1 MVMTSSNRR
10 MLVVG
15 NGFDLAHGL
24 PTRYQDMLDALSHDT
39 SSWLSPED
47 RQRYSDNPFI
57 KYFSKYKDLPG
68 WTGFEGELQIIINY
82 FCQSHSAVITNPYL
96 KRSSIEQAFGV
107 FFCKYWREKRYRELW
122 QSLQQYLNELISY
135 IDLYLSKYI
144 PSQVPKTLSTDT
156 QYPRFI
162 YKRHYDY
169 FLSFNYTNTYFD
181 FAGMMNDGSGI
192 VVPTEDQFIHG
203 CCSAMGASQNIVLGI
218 EDNDP
223 SNLDTIYFKKYF
235 QRIQKKTGREVFD
248 WFDEEISSSKPIVTD
263 IFGHSL
269 DTTDKDILMLIFEK
283 SQYTNIYYY
292 NQADYEQKIIN
303 LVRLYGSPEEFT
315 KRYYNHKIRLCDQIA
330 EDERLP
336 D

>member
-39 SSWLSPED
+39 ASWLSLED

-68 WTGFEGELQIIINY
+68 WTGFESEIQQIVNY
-82 FCQSHSAVITNPYL
+82 LCKIYDNRRPPTIHGDIESFFLDIRIAWRSHDTKTMWNI
-96 KRSSIEQAFGV
+96 
-107 FFCKYWREKRYRELW
+107 
-122 QSLQQYLNELISY
+122 LQQDLDELISY
-135 IDLYLSKYI
+135 IDVYLSKYI
-144 PSQVPKTLSTDT
+144 PSQLPKALSTDS
-156 QYPRFI
+156 QYPRFV

-181 FAGMMNDGSGI
+181 FAEMMNDGNGI

-248 WFDEEISSSKPIVTD
+248 WFDEKISSSEPIVTD

-269 DTTDKDILMLIFEK
+269 DTTDKDILMLILEK

-315 KRYYNHKIRLCDQIA
+315 KRYYNHKIRLRDQIA
-330 EDERLP
+330 EDEQLP

>member
-1 MVMTSSNRR
+1 

-24 PTRYQDMLDALSHDT
+24 PTRYQDMLDALSRDT

-47 RQRYSDNPFI
+47 RERYRDNPFI
-57 KYFSKYKDLPG
+57 KYFGEYKDLPG
-68 WTGFEGELQIIINY
+68 WTGFENEIQQIVNYLCKEYNSDRSPKLHYDIEKFFLDIREVWQKGNTKQMWKILQRD
-82 FCQSHSAVITNPYL
+82 L
-96 KRSSIEQAFGV
+96 D
-107 FFCKYWREKRYRELW
+107 
-122 QSLQQYLNELISY
+122 ELISY
-135 IDLYLSKYI
+135 IDVYLSKYI
-144 PSQVPKTLSTDT
+144 PSQLPKALSTDS

-181 FAGMMNDGSGI
+181 FGKMMNDGNGI

-203 CCSAMGASQNIVLGI
+203 CCSAIGASQNIVLGI

-248 WFDEEISSSKPIVTD
+248 WFDEEISSPKPIVTN

-269 DTTDKDILMLIFEK
+269 DTTDKDILMLILEK

-315 KRYYNHKIRLCDQIA
+315 KRYYNHKIRLCDQTA
-330 EDERLP
+330 EDEQLP

>member
-1 MVMTSSNRR
+1 
-10 MLVVG
+10 MLE
-15 NGFDLAHGL
+15 
-24 PTRYQDMLDALSHDT
+24 ALSRDT
-39 SSWLSPED
+39 ASWLSLED

-68 WTGFEGELQIIINY
+68 WTGFENEIQQIVNY
-82 FCQSHSAVITNPYL
+82 LCKKYDNTRPPTIHGDIESFFLDIRIAWRSHDTKTMWNI
-96 KRSSIEQAFGV
+96 
-107 FFCKYWREKRYRELW
+107 
-122 QSLQQYLNELISY
+122 LQQDLDELISY
-135 IDLYLSKYI
+135 IDVYLSKYI
-144 PSQVPKTLSTDT
+144 PSQLPKALSTDS
-156 QYPRFI
+156 QYPRFV

-181 FAGMMNDGSGI
+181 FAEMMNDGSGI
-192 VVPTEDQFIHG
+192 VVPTEDHFIHG
-203 CCSAMGASQNIVLGI
+203 RCSAMGASQNIVLGI

-248 WFDEEISSSKPIVTD
+248 WFDEKISSSEPIVTD

-330 EDERLP
+330 EDEQLP

>member
-1 MVMTSSNRR
+1 MTSSNRR

-39 SSWLSPED
+39 ASWLSLED

-68 WTGFEGELQIIINY
+68 WTGFESEIQQIVNY
-82 FCQSHSAVITNPYL
+82 LCKIYDNRRPPTIHGDIESFFLDIRIAWRSHDTKTMWNI
-96 KRSSIEQAFGV
+96 
-107 FFCKYWREKRYRELW
+107 
-122 QSLQQYLNELISY
+122 LQQDLDELISY
-135 IDLYLSKYI
+135 IDVYLSKYI
-144 PSQVPKTLSTDT
+144 PSQLPKALSTDS
-156 QYPRFI
+156 QYPRFV

-181 FAGMMNDGSGI
+181 FAEMMNDGNGI

-248 WFDEEISSSKPIVTD
+248 WFDEKISSSEPIVTD

-315 KRYYNHKIRLCDQIA
+315 KRYYNHKIRLRDQIA
-330 EDERLP
+330 EDEQLP

>member
-1 MVMTSSNRR
+1 
-10 MLVVG
+10 
-15 NGFDLAHGL
+15 
-24 PTRYQDMLDALSHDT
+24 MLDKLFSDDT
-39 SSWLSPED
+39 PWLSIKEYQLYRGNPLI
-47 RQRYSDNPFI
+47 RYFHQHQDI
-57 KYFSKYKDLPG
+57 AG
-68 WTGFEGELQIIINY
+68 WTDFEGELQIIINY

-107 FFCKYWREKRYRELW
+107 LFCKYWREKRYLELW

-144 PSQVPKTLSTDT
+144 PSQMPKALSTDS
-156 QYPRFI
+156 QYPRFV

-181 FAGMMNDGSGI
+181 FAEMMNDGSGI

-203 CCSAMGASQNIVLGI
+203 CCSAIGASQNIVLGI

-248 WFDEEISSSKPIVTD
+248 WFDEKNSSSEPIVTD

-269 DTTDKDILMLIFEK
+269 DTTDKDMLMLILEK
-283 SQYTNIYYY
+283 SRYTNIYYY

-330 EDERLP
+330 EDEQLP

>member
-1 MVMTSSNRR
+1 MTSSNRR

-39 SSWLSPED
+39 ASWLSPED
-47 RQRYSDNPFI
+47 RQRYRDNPFI
-57 KYFSKYKDLPG
+57 KYFGEYKDLPG
-68 WTGFEGELQIIINY
+68 WTGFENEIQRIVNCLCKEYNRARPPKLHYDIEKFFLDIREVWLKGNTKQMWKILQRD
-82 FCQSHSAVITNPYL
+82 L
-96 KRSSIEQAFGV
+96 D
-107 FFCKYWREKRYRELW
+107 
-122 QSLQQYLNELISY
+122 ELISY
-135 IDLYLSKYI
+135 IDVYLSKYI
-144 PSQVPKTLSTDT
+144 PSQLPKALSTDS
-156 QYPRFI
+156 QYPRFV

-181 FAGMMNDGSGI
+181 FVKMMNDGSGI
-192 VVPTEDQFIHG
+192 VVPTEDHFIHG
-203 CCSAMGASQNIVLGI
+203 RCAAMGASQNIVLGI

-248 WFDEEISSSKPIVTD
+248 WFDEKISSSEPIVTD

-330 EDERLP
+330 EDEQLP

>member
-1 MVMTSSNRR
+1 
-10 MLVVG
+10 
-15 NGFDLAHGL
+15 
-24 PTRYQDMLDALSHDT
+24 MLDALSHDT
-39 SSWLSPED
+39 ASWLSLED

-68 WTGFEGELQIIINY
+68 WTGFENEIQQIVNY
-82 FCQSHSAVITNPYL
+82 LCKIYDNRRPPTIHGDIESFFLDIRIAWRSHDTKTMWNI
-96 KRSSIEQAFGV
+96 
-107 FFCKYWREKRYRELW
+107 
-122 QSLQQYLNELISY
+122 LQQDLDELISY
-135 IDLYLSKYI
+135 IDVYLSKYI
-144 PSQVPKTLSTDT
+144 PSQLPKALSTDS
-156 QYPRFI
+156 QYPRFV

-181 FAGMMNDGSGI
+181 FAEMMNDGNGI

-248 WFDEEISSSKPIVTD
+248 WFDEKISSSEPIVTD

-283 SQYTNIYYY
+283 SRYTNIYYY

-315 KRYYNHKIRLCDQIA
+315 KRYYNHKIRLRDQIA
-330 EDERLP
+330 EDEQLP

>member
-1 MVMTSSNRR
+1 MTSSNRR

-39 SSWLSPED
+39 ASWLSLED

-68 WTGFEGELQIIINY
+68 WTGFENEIQQIVNY
-82 FCQSHSAVITNPYL
+82 LCKIYDNRRPPTIHGDIESFFLDIRIAWRSHDTKTMWNI
-96 KRSSIEQAFGV
+96 
-107 FFCKYWREKRYRELW
+107 
-122 QSLQQYLNELISY
+122 LQQDLDELISY
-135 IDLYLSKYI
+135 IDVYLSKYI
-144 PSQVPKTLSTDT
+144 PSQLPKALSTDS
-156 QYPRFI
+156 QYPRFV

-181 FAGMMNDGSGI
+181 FAEMMNDGNGI

-248 WFDEEISSSKPIVTD
+248 WFDEKISSSEPIVTD

-283 SQYTNIYYY
+283 SRYTNIYYY

-315 KRYYNHKIRLCDQIA
+315 KRYYNHKIRLRDQIA
-330 EDERLP
+330 EDEQLP

>member
-1 MVMTSSNRR
+1 MTSSNRR

-39 SSWLSPED
+39 ASWLSLED

-68 WTGFEGELQIIINY
+68 WTGFESEIQQIVNY
-82 FCQSHSAVITNPYL
+82 LCKIYDNRRPPTIHGDIESFFLDIRIAWRSHDTKTMWNI
-96 KRSSIEQAFGV
+96 
-107 FFCKYWREKRYRELW
+107 
-122 QSLQQYLNELISY
+122 LQQDLDELISY
-135 IDLYLSKYI
+135 IDVYLSKYI
-144 PSQVPKTLSTDT
+144 PSQLPKALSTDS
-156 QYPRFI
+156 QYPRFV

-181 FAGMMNDGSGI
+181 FAEMMNDGNGI

-248 WFDEEISSSKPIVTD
+248 WFDEKISSSEPIVTD

>member
-1 MVMTSSNRR
+1 MTSSNRR

-39 SSWLSPED
+39 ASWLSLED

-68 WTGFEGELQIIINY
+68 WTGFENEIQRIVNCLCKEYSRILPPKIQGDIES
-82 FCQSHSAVITNPYL
+82 FFFDVRDSWQSHDTKTMWNI
-96 KRSSIEQAFGV
+96 
-107 FFCKYWREKRYRELW
+107 
-122 QSLQQYLNELISY
+122 LQRDLDELISY
-135 IDLYLSKYI
+135 IDVYLSKYI
-144 PSQVPKTLSTDT
+144 PSQLPKALSTDS
-156 QYPRFI
+156 QYPRFV

-169 FLSFNYTNTYFD
+169 FLSFNYTNTYSD
-181 FAGMMNDGSGI
+181 FGKMMNDGNGI

-203 CCSAMGASQNIVLGI
+203 CCSAIGASQNIVLGI

-248 WFDEEISSSKPIVTD
+248 WFDKEISSPKPIVTN

-269 DTTDKDILMLIFEK
+269 DTTDKDILMLILEK

-330 EDERLP
+330 EDEQLP

>member
-24 PTRYQDMLDALSHDT
+24 PTRYQDMLDALSRDT
-39 SSWLSPED
+39 ASWLSPED
-47 RQRYSDNPFI
+47 RQRYRDNPFI
-57 KYFSKYKDLPG
+57 KYFGEYKDLPG
-68 WTGFEGELQIIINY
+68 WTGFENEIQKIVNYLCKKYDNIRPPTIHGDIESFFLDIRIAWRSHDTKTMWNILQRD
-82 FCQSHSAVITNPYL
+82 L
-96 KRSSIEQAFGV
+96 D
-107 FFCKYWREKRYRELW
+107 
-122 QSLQQYLNELISY
+122 ELISY
-135 IDLYLSKYI
+135 IDVYLSKYI
-144 PSQVPKTLSTDT
+144 PSQLPKALSTDS
-156 QYPRFI
+156 QYPRFV

-181 FAGMMNDGSGI
+181 FAEMMNDGNGI

-248 WFDEEISSSKPIVTD
+248 WFDEKISSSEPIVTD

-283 SQYTNIYYY
+283 SRYTNIYYY

-315 KRYYNHKIRLCDQIA
+315 KRYYNHKIRLHDQIA
-330 EDERLP
+330 EDEQLP

>member
-1 MVMTSSNRR
+1 MVMNSSNRR

-24 PTRYQDMLDALSHDT
+24 PTRYQDMLDALSRDT
-39 SSWLSPED
+39 ASWLSPED
-47 RQRYSDNPFI
+47 RQRYRDNPFI
-57 KYFSKYKDLPG
+57 KYFGEYKDLPG
-68 WTGFEGELQIIINY
+68 WTGFENEIQKIVNYLCKKYDNIRPPTIHGDIESFFLDIRIAWRSHDTKTMWNILQRD
-82 FCQSHSAVITNPYL
+82 L
-96 KRSSIEQAFGV
+96 D
-107 FFCKYWREKRYRELW
+107 
-122 QSLQQYLNELISY
+122 ELISY
-135 IDLYLSKYI
+135 IDVYLSKYI
-144 PSQVPKTLSTDT
+144 PSQLPKALSTDS
-156 QYPRFI
+156 QYPRFV

-181 FAGMMNDGSGI
+181 FAEMMNDGNGI

-248 WFDEEISSSKPIVTD
+248 WFDEKISSSEPIVTD

-283 SQYTNIYYY
+283 SRYTNIYYY

-315 KRYYNHKIRLCDQIA
+315 KRYYNHKIRLHDQIA
-330 EDERLP
+330 EDEQLP

>member
-1 MVMTSSNRR
+1 MTSSNRR

-39 SSWLSPED
+39 ASWLSLED

-68 WTGFEGELQIIINY
+68 WTGFESEIQQIVNY
-82 FCQSHSAVITNPYL
+82 LCKIYDNRRPPTIHGDIESFFLDIRIAWRSHDTKTMWNI
-96 KRSSIEQAFGV
+96 
-107 FFCKYWREKRYRELW
+107 
-122 QSLQQYLNELISY
+122 LQQDLDELISY
-135 IDLYLSKYI
+135 IDVYLSKYI
-144 PSQVPKTLSTDT
+144 PSQLPKALSTDS
-156 QYPRFI
+156 QYPRFV

-181 FAGMMNDGSGI
+181 FAEMMNDGNGI

-248 WFDEEISSSKPIVTD
+248 WFDEKISSSEPIVTD

-269 DTTDKDILMLIFEK
+269 DTTDKDILMLILEK

-315 KRYYNHKIRLCDQIA
+315 KRYYNHKIRLRDQIA
-330 EDERLP
+330 EDEQLP

>member
-1 MVMTSSNRR
+1 MTSSNRR

-39 SSWLSPED
+39 ASWLSAED

-68 WTGFEGELQIIINY
+68 WTGFESEIQQIVNY
-82 FCQSHSAVITNPYL
+82 LCKIYDNRRPPTIHGDIESFFLDIRIAWRSHDTKTMWNI
-96 KRSSIEQAFGV
+96 
-107 FFCKYWREKRYRELW
+107 
-122 QSLQQYLNELISY
+122 LQQDLDELISY
-135 IDLYLSKYI
+135 IDVYLSKYI
-144 PSQVPKTLSTDT
+144 PSQLPKALSTDS
-156 QYPRFI
+156 QYPRFV

-181 FAGMMNDGSGI
+181 FAEMMNDGNGI

-248 WFDEEISSSKPIVTD
+248 WFDEKISSSEPIVTD

-303 LVRLYGSPEEFT
+303 LIRLYGSPEEFT
-315 KRYYNHKIRLCDQIA
+315 KRYYNHKIRLRDQIA
-330 EDERLP
+330 EDEQLP

>member
-1 MVMTSSNRR
+1 MVMNSSNRR

-24 PTRYQDMLDALSHDT
+24 PTRYQDMLEALSHDT
-39 SSWLSPED
+39 ASWLSLED

-68 WTGFEGELQIIINY
+68 WTGFESEIQQIVNY
-82 FCQSHSAVITNPYL
+82 LCKIYDNRRPPTIHGD
-96 KRSSIEQAFGV
+96 IES
-107 FFCKYWREKRYRELW
+107 FFLDIRIAWRNHDTKTMW
-122 QSLQQYLNELISY
+122 NILQQDLDELISY
-135 IDLYLSKYI
+135 IDVYLSKYI
-144 PSQVPKTLSTDT
+144 PSQLPKALSTDS
-156 QYPRFI
+156 QYPRFV

-181 FAGMMNDGSGI
+181 FAEMMNDGNGI

-248 WFDEEISSSKPIVTD
+248 WFDEKISSSEPIVTD

-283 SQYTNIYYY
+283 SRYTNIYYY

-315 KRYYNHKIRLCDQIA
+315 KRYYNHKIRLHDQIA
-330 EDERLP
+330 EDEQLP

>member
-1 MVMTSSNRR
+1 
-10 MLVVG
+10 
-15 NGFDLAHGL
+15 
-24 PTRYQDMLDALSHDT
+24 MLDALSRDT
-39 SSWLSPED
+39 ASWLSPED
-47 RQRYSDNPFI
+47 RQRYRDNPFI
-57 KYFSKYKDLPG
+57 KYFGEYKDLPG
-68 WTGFEGELQIIINY
+68 WTGFENEIQKIVNYLCKKYDNIRPPTIHGDIESFFLDIRIAWRSHDTKTMWNILQRD
-82 FCQSHSAVITNPYL
+82 L
-96 KRSSIEQAFGV
+96 D
-107 FFCKYWREKRYRELW
+107 
-122 QSLQQYLNELISY
+122 ELISY
-135 IDLYLSKYI
+135 IDVYLSKYI
-144 PSQVPKTLSTDT
+144 PSQLPKALSTDS
-156 QYPRFI
+156 QYPRFV

-181 FAGMMNDGSGI
+181 FAEMMNDGNGI

-248 WFDEEISSSKPIVTD
+248 WFDEKISSSEPIVTD

-269 DTTDKDILMLIFEK
+269 DTTDKDILMLIFKK
-283 SQYTNIYYY
+283 SRYTNIYYY

-315 KRYYNHKIRLCDQIA
+315 KRYYNHKIRLHDQIA
-330 EDERLP
+330 EDEQLP

>member
-1 MVMTSSNRR
+1 MTSSNRR

-24 PTRYQDMLDALSHDT
+24 PTRYQDMLDALSRDT

-47 RQRYSDNPFI
+47 RERYRDNPFI
-57 KYFSKYKDLPG
+57 KYFGEYKDLPG
-68 WTGFEGELQIIINY
+68 WTGFENEIQQIVNYLCKEYNSDRSPKLHYDIEKFFLDIREVWQKGNTKQMWKILQRD
-82 FCQSHSAVITNPYL
+82 L
-96 KRSSIEQAFGV
+96 D
-107 FFCKYWREKRYRELW
+107 
-122 QSLQQYLNELISY
+122 ELISY
-135 IDLYLSKYI
+135 IDVYLSKYI
-144 PSQVPKTLSTDT
+144 PSQLPKALSTDS
-156 QYPRFI
+156 QYPRFV

-181 FAGMMNDGSGI
+181 FAEMMNDGNGI

-248 WFDEEISSSKPIVTD
+248 WFDEKISSSEPIVTD

-269 DTTDKDILMLIFEK
+269 DTTDKDILMLILEK

-315 KRYYNHKIRLCDQIA
+315 KRYYNHKIRLRDQIA
-330 EDERLP
+330 EDEQLP

>member
-1 MVMTSSNRR
+1 MTSSNRR

-39 SSWLSPED
+39 ASWLSLED

-68 WTGFEGELQIIINY
+68 WTGFESEIQQIVNY
-82 FCQSHSAVITNPYL
+82 LCKIYDNRRPPTIHGDIESFFLDIRIAWRSHDTKTMWNI
-96 KRSSIEQAFGV
+96 
-107 FFCKYWREKRYRELW
+107 
-122 QSLQQYLNELISY
+122 LQQDLDELISY
-135 IDLYLSKYI
+135 IDVYLSKYI
-144 PSQVPKTLSTDT
+144 PTLIPTKLTDNT
-156 QYPRFI
+156 LYPHFVYTR
-162 YKRHYDY
+162 DY
-169 FLSFNYTNTYFD
+169 EYLLSFNYTDTFELYSRK
-181 FAGMMNDGSGI
+181 MNNGI
-192 VVPTEDQFIHG
+192 GIFFPPSSEQFIHG
-203 CCSAMGASQNIVLGI
+203 RCSFDGNPQNIVLGI

-248 WFDEEISSSKPIVTD
+248 WFDEKISSSEPIVTD

-269 DTTDKDILMLIFEK
+269 DTTDKDILMLILEK
-283 SQYTNIYYY
+283 SRYTNIYYY

-315 KRYYNHKIRLCDQIA
+315 KRYYNHKIRLRDQIA
-330 EDERLP
+330 EDEQLP

>member
-39 SSWLSPED
+39 ASWLSLED

-68 WTGFEGELQIIINY
+68 WTGFESEIQQIVNYLSKPYQNVHTEKVHYDIENLFLDIRIAWHSHDTKTMWNILQRD
-82 FCQSHSAVITNPYL
+82 L
-96 KRSSIEQAFGV
+96 D
-107 FFCKYWREKRYRELW
+107 
-122 QSLQQYLNELISY
+122 ELISY
-135 IDLYLSKYI
+135 IDVYLSKYI
-144 PSQVPKTLSTDT
+144 PSQLPKALSTDS
-156 QYPRFI
+156 QYPRFV

-169 FLSFNYTNTYFD
+169 FLSFNYTNTYSD
-181 FAGMMNDGSGI
+181 FGKMMNDGNGI

-203 CCSAMGASQNIVLGI
+203 CCSAIGASQNIVLGI

-248 WFDEEISSSKPIVTD
+248 WFDEEISSPKPIVTN

-269 DTTDKDILMLIFEK
+269 DTTDKDILMLILEK

-315 KRYYNHKIRLCDQIA
+315 KRYYNHKIRLCDQTA
-330 EDERLP
+330 EDEQLP

>member
-1 MVMTSSNRR
+1 MTSSNRR

-24 PTRYQDMLDALSHDT
+24 PTRYQDMLDALSRDT

-47 RQRYSDNPFI
+47 RERYRDNPFI
-57 KYFSKYKDLPG
+57 KYFGEYKDLPG
-68 WTGFEGELQIIINY
+68 WTGFENEIQQIVNYLCKEYNSDRSPKLHYDIEKFFLDIREVWQKGNTKQMWTILQRD
-82 FCQSHSAVITNPYL
+82 L
-96 KRSSIEQAFGV
+96 D
-107 FFCKYWREKRYRELW
+107 
-122 QSLQQYLNELISY
+122 ELISY
-135 IDLYLSKYI
+135 IDVYLSKYI
-144 PSQVPKTLSTDT
+144 PSQLPKALSTDS
-156 QYPRFI
+156 QYPRFV

-169 FLSFNYTNTYFD
+169 FLSFNYTNTYSD
-181 FAGMMNDGSGI
+181 FGKMMNDGNGI

-203 CCSAMGASQNIVLGI
+203 CCSAIGASQNIVLGI

-248 WFDEEISSSKPIVTD
+248 WFDEEISSSKPIVTN

>member
-1 MVMTSSNRR
+1 MTSSNRR

-24 PTRYQDMLDALSHDT
+24 PTRYQDMLEALSHDT
-39 SSWLSPED
+39 ASWLSLED

-68 WTGFEGELQIIINY
+68 WTGFENEIQKIVNYLCKKYDNIRPPTIHGDIESFFLDIRIAWRSHDTKTMWNILQRD
-82 FCQSHSAVITNPYL
+82 L
-96 KRSSIEQAFGV
+96 D
-107 FFCKYWREKRYRELW
+107 
-122 QSLQQYLNELISY
+122 ELISY
-135 IDLYLSKYI
+135 IDVYLSKYI
-144 PSQVPKTLSTDT
+144 PSQLPKALSTDS
-156 QYPRFI
+156 QYPRFV

-181 FAGMMNDGSGI
+181 FAEMMNDGNGI

-248 WFDEEISSSKPIVTD
+248 WFDEKISSSEPIVTD

-283 SQYTNIYYY
+283 SRYTNIYYY

-315 KRYYNHKIRLCDQIA
+315 KRYYNHKIRLHDQIA
-330 EDERLP
+330 EDEQLP

>member
-24 PTRYQDMLDALSHDT
+24 PTRYQDMLDALSRDT
-39 SSWLSPED
+39 ASWLSPED
-47 RQRYSDNPFI
+47 RQRYRDNPFI
-57 KYFSKYKDLPG
+57 KYFGEYKDLPG
-68 WTGFEGELQIIINY
+68 WTGFENEIQKIVNYLCKKYDNIRPPTIHGDIESFFLDIRIAWRSHDTKTMWNILQRD
-82 FCQSHSAVITNPYL
+82 L
-96 KRSSIEQAFGV
+96 D
-107 FFCKYWREKRYRELW
+107 
-122 QSLQQYLNELISY
+122 ELISY
-135 IDLYLSKYI
+135 IDVYLSKYI
-144 PSQVPKTLSTDT
+144 PSQLPKALSTDS
-156 QYPRFI
+156 QYPRFV

-181 FAGMMNDGSGI
+181 FAEMMNDGNCI

-248 WFDEEISSSKPIVTD
+248 WFDEKISSSEPIVTD

-283 SQYTNIYYY
+283 SRYTNIYYY

-315 KRYYNHKIRLCDQIA
+315 KRYYNHKIRLHDQIA
-330 EDERLP
+330 EDEQLP

>member
-1 MVMTSSNRR
+1 MTSSNRR

-39 SSWLSPED
+39 ASWLSPED
-47 RQRYSDNPFI
+47 RQRYRDNPFI
-57 KYFSKYKDLPG
+57 KYFGEYKDLPG
-68 WTGFEGELQIIINY
+68 WTGFENEIQRIVNCLCKEYNRARPPKLHYDIEKFFLDIREVWLKGNTKQMWKILQRD
-82 FCQSHSAVITNPYL
+82 L
-96 KRSSIEQAFGV
+96 D
-107 FFCKYWREKRYRELW
+107 
-122 QSLQQYLNELISY
+122 ELISY
-135 IDLYLSKYI
+135 IDVYLSQYI
-144 PSQVPKTLSTDT
+144 PSQLPKALSTDS
-156 QYPRFI
+156 QYPRFV

-181 FAGMMNDGSGI
+181 FVKMMNDGSGI
-192 VVPTEDQFIHG
+192 VVPTEDHFIHG
-203 CCSAMGASQNIVLGI
+203 RCAAMGASQNIVLGI

-248 WFDEEISSSKPIVTD
+248 WFDEKISSSEPIVTD

-330 EDERLP
+330 EDEQLP